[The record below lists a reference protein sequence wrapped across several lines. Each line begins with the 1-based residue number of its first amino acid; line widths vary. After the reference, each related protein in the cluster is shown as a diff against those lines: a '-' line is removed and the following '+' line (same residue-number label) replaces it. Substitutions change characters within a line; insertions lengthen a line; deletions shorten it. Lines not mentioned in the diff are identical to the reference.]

1 MAKIFTV
8 SEINKYTS
16 DLIKTDPIIGHTIEI
31 EGEVSEISLS
41 QVGHIYFVIKD
52 SESQIKVNFFKTSRD
67 KCKIELK
74 RGMSVICTG
83 KLGIYEPNG
92 TYSFTAYI
100 VKESGKGKIYEDYL
114 KLRDRL
120 EKEGLFSPDKKKPIP
135 EFPLKI
141 GVVTSAEGAVIR
153 DIITTVKLRA
163 PQVSIVL
170 APAMVQGEGAPESM
184 IDALRLLAECNDID
198 TVIIGRGGGSFE
210 DLNCFNDEKLVREI
224 ASYKIPII
232 SAIGHET
239 DNTLSD
245 YVSDRRVATPTAAAQ
260 LAVPDVYAL
269 NRLLDEKISLVQQFL
284 TRKIDRA
291 KAVLNSRKV
300 ILRIMYP
307 VYQVAQ
313 KKQRLSELKEKL
325 ELYKGRVM
333 SAFSYKVD
341 RLGAKLK
348 GLSPEIPLKKGYSY
362 LMDSKG
368 HIVNSVSL
376 ISKGEKISMRLA
388 DGKVEAIVE
397 NISTIQENENGKK

>member
-1 MAKIFTV
+1 MSKIFTV

-16 DLIKTDPIIGHTIEI
+16 DLIKSDLIIGHTIEI
-31 EGEVSEISLS
+31 EGEISEISLS

-52 SESQIKVNFFKTSRD
+52 ANSQIKVNFFKTSRD

-74 RGMSVICTG
+74 RGMSVVCTG

-92 TYSFTAYI
+92 TYSFTAYL

-114 KLRDRL
+114 KLKDRL
-120 EKEGLFSPDKKKPIP
+120 EKEGLFSLERKKAIP

-153 DIITTVKLRA
+153 DIITTVRLRA
-163 PQVSIVL
+163 PHVSIVL

-184 IDALRLLAECNDID
+184 IEALRLLSECKDID

-269 NRLLDEKISLVQQFL
+269 NRLLDEKISLAQQFL

-325 ELYKGRVM
+325 ELYKSRVM

-368 HIVNSVSL
+368 HIVKSVSSIL
-376 ISKGEKISMRLA
+376 KGEKISMRLA

-397 NISTIQENENGKK
+397 NISTTQENENG

>member
-1 MAKIFTV
+1 
-8 SEINKYTS
+8 
-16 DLIKTDPIIGHTIEI
+16 
-31 EGEVSEISLS
+31 
-41 QVGHIYFVIKD
+41 
-52 SESQIKVNFFKTSRD
+52 
-67 KCKIELK
+67 
-74 RGMSVICTG
+74 
-83 KLGIYEPNG
+83 
-92 TYSFTAYI
+92 
-100 VKESGKGKIYEDYL
+100 
-114 KLRDRL
+114 
-120 EKEGLFSPDKKKPIP
+120 
-135 EFPLKI
+135 
-141 GVVTSAEGAVIR
+141 
-153 DIITTVKLRA
+153 
-163 PQVSIVL
+163 
-170 APAMVQGEGAPESM
+170 MVQGEGASESM
-184 IDALRLLAECNDID
+184 IEALRILAECDDID

-260 LAVPDVYAL
+260 LAVPDVYGL
-269 NRLLDEKISLVQQFL
+269 NRLLDEKISLAQQFL

-368 HIVNSVSL
+368 HIVNSVSS

-397 NISTIQENENGKK
+397 NISTTQENENGKK

>member
-1 MAKIFTV
+1 
-8 SEINKYTS
+8 
-16 DLIKTDPIIGHTIEI
+16 
-31 EGEVSEISLS
+31 
-41 QVGHIYFVIKD
+41 
-52 SESQIKVNFFKTSRD
+52 
-67 KCKIELK
+67 
-74 RGMSVICTG
+74 MSVICTG

-397 NISTIQENENGKK
+397 NISTTQENENGKK

>member
-16 DLIKTDPIIGHTIEI
+16 ELIKNDHIIGHTIEI

-52 SESQIKVNFFKTSRD
+52 SDSQIKINFFKTSRD

-74 RGMSVICTG
+74 RGMSVVCTG

-92 TYSFTAYI
+92 TYSFTAYL

-120 EKEGLFSPDKKKPIP
+120 EKEGLFSPDRKKPIP

-153 DIITTVKLRA
+153 DIITTVRLRA

-184 IDALRLLAECNDID
+184 IEALRLLAECNDID

-260 LAVPDVYAL
+260 LAVPDVYGL
-269 NRLLDEKISLVQQFL
+269 NKLLDEKISLAQQFL
-284 TRKIDRA
+284 TRKIDRV

-325 ELYKGRVM
+325 ELYKSRVI
-333 SAFSYKVD
+333 SAFSYKID

-368 HIVNSVSL
+368 HIVNSVSS

-397 NISTIQENENGKK
+397 NISATQENENG